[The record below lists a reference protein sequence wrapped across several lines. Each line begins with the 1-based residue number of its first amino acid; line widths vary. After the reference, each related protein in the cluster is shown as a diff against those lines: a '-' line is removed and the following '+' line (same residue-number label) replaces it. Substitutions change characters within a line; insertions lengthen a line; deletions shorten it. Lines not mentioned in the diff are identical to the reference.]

1 MVVGGRT
8 SQCQLPQWHPPG
20 ARGGSVLG
28 ALRGLARAG
37 DGPVCAAPSRAS
49 FWQGPVQGPVQAP
62 FWGTMRSC
70 HEMAVLVEMQP
81 PLRTASAESRTVLQ
95 LQATGKIASRV
106 PADLRQLHSDLV
118 TVALE
123 SGSGMRRCL
132 IPQES
137 SDRQLLTSSS
147 CSTRTPRSAI
157 RTIPT
162 VTQRAKGAVRS
173 AHTRGSIYQEA
184 VHRTAPACVTRAS
197 RALPRS
203 CVASFRCK
211 FVAQGCGAA
220 PNSAPTVSAVST
232 RLYLRS
238 PCDGRFCSPG
248 QGFLTVE
255 DPSHDR
261 NRW

>member
-1 MVVGGRT
+1 M
-8 SQCQLPQWHPPG
+8 
-20 ARGGSVLG
+20 
-28 ALRGLARAG
+28 
-37 DGPVCAAPSRAS
+37 
-49 FWQGPVQGPVQAP
+49 
-62 FWGTMRSC
+62 
-70 HEMAVLVEMQP
+70 
-81 PLRTASAESRTVLQ
+81 
-95 LQATGKIASRV
+95 

-137 SDRQLLTSSS
+137 SDRLLQTSSS
-147 CSTRTPRSAI
+147 RSTRTHRSAI

-162 VTQRAKGAVRS
+162 VTQRAKSALRS

-197 RALPRS
+197 QALPRS
-203 CVASFRCK
+203 CTASFRCK

-220 PNSAPTVSAVST
+220 PNSAPTVTAVST
-232 RLYLRS
+232 SLYLRS
-238 PCDGRFCSPG
+238 PCDGRLFSSG

-255 DPSHDR
+255 DPSRDR
-261 NRW
+261 NRWQLLASAWGTRGDHAHGTAERKARSPRCGQAVR

>member
-1 MVVGGRT
+1 
-8 SQCQLPQWHPPG
+8 
-20 ARGGSVLG
+20 
-28 ALRGLARAG
+28 
-37 DGPVCAAPSRAS
+37 
-49 FWQGPVQGPVQAP
+49 
-62 FWGTMRSC
+62 
-70 HEMAVLVEMQP
+70 
-81 PLRTASAESRTVLQ
+81 
-95 LQATGKIASRV
+95 
-106 PADLRQLHSDLV
+106 
-118 TVALE
+118 
-123 SGSGMRRCL
+123 MRRCL

-162 VTQRAKGAVRS
+162 VTQRAKSAVRS

-203 CVASFRCK
+203 CFASFRCK

-238 PCDGRFCSPG
+238 PCSNHRCVLRRGTTSHTPHELLCARRAADHGA
-248 QGFLTVE
+248 
-255 DPSHDR
+255 PSHVER
-261 NRW
+261 AQRIVRVHTRACVWACHSLAKLSLHAHARAFSGRRCT